1 MSSDAAPPVPSPI
14 LALQRPMRWGPD
26 GVSNPEAAF
35 SLPVG
40 TVTFVLTDV
49 EGSTRLW
56 SSEDAELV
64 RRAIGRHYV
73 IVAEAVARHGGVRP
87 QEQGEGDSIVAA
99 FARPSD
105 ALAAVLDAQL
115 ALQAEPWPTAEPVRV
130 RMAVHTGEAQL
141 RDDANYAGQAIIR
154 TARLRALGHGGQVLV
169 SGATRDLALDQAGDR
184 FAFRSLGEHELRD
197 LARSEH
203 VYQLLDPALP
213 ADFPALRSAVVKHN
227 LPVNLSPFIGRAGEI
242 VTVAGLVRRERLVSV
257 VGSGGAGKTRLAQRV
272 AAELLDDFVGGV
284 VWVELAPVDG
294 AGVERAVR
302 DAFGI
307 VDRHD
312 VSLPDDVRRAVDGR
326 PSLLVV
332 DNCEHV
338 NVAAADVIAELLAA
352 VPTLNVLATSR
363 TMLDLPG
370 ERTWRVPPLSMPA
383 RGVAETIEALSQYDA
398 VQLFCDRAGRAR
410 PNFRLTADNGPS
422 IAELAH
428 RLDGMPLALELAA
441 ARVRT
446 LSPQQIL
453 DGIGDVFRLLTGGSR
468 TVLPRQQTLEASILW
483 SYELLA
489 AGEQRLLRHLS
500 VFSGGCTLDSAEA
513 VCADDDLPSVLVL
526 DALDRLVDHSLVH
539 VIDGDEHR
547 YLLLETVRQFAD
559 RALTTDDRAAVRSRH
574 AAHFAGTA
582 ARFAD
587 LATTM
592 EVFDHLDRALLDEDD
607 LVRAITWFVEHDD
620 AASAAK
626 LIIDLDPVMW
636 LAGRHATT
644 RRVIG
649 TVSTTQPSDGLQAQ
663 LLYLDAVASVG
674 LGDFVTGFARIDEC
688 AVLADSVGDRLNSA
702 RAAGY
707 RQILLVGSRAAPL
720 DSVDAFADRLDEVGD
735 PWLAARL
742 RAGMVSLAIGY
753 GAGRGELC
761 RRLAAI
767 EASPL
772 QEDPRANQMMSIGR
786 VELALTDCDLE
797 RLVALVWSV
806 LERPHSMA
814 NVQGAAGSSLIST
827 LPFLGRET
835 ADRAVTLLDGLARVD
850 GNVWFETARDGAI
863 AVRHVL
869 DDRPDLAV
877 APLERSLRAP
887 ILATRMNASTIT
899 ALLSAGIRLDDIDG
913 PMFVGADIWAPEAAR
928 LLGDLGTASSR
939 AHEWLA
945 RSVAEESRFDAVR
958 TLDSLVAIEADA
970 GRHQDASRLV
980 GAVDAAMTLHGMVRP
995 PSLQRRRN
1003 GAFAKAVES
1012 LGAEEAG
1019 RAHAEGAT
1027 LDLWEAVDYAQRRRA
1042 SHSSATV
1049 GWEALTPTEAK
1060 VAALVAEGQTNPQ
1073 VAKALLM
1080 SPATV
1085 KTHLGRVFAKLG
1097 VANRQE
1103 LILAAARRSTPR

>member
-1 MSSDAAPPVPSPI
+1 
-14 LALQRPMRWGPD
+14 MRWGPD
-26 GVSNPEAAF
+26 GVSHPEAAF

-56 SSEDAELV
+56 SSEDPELV

-73 IVAEAVARHGGVRP
+73 IVADAVARHGGVRP

-105 ALAAVLDAQL
+105 ALAAVLDAQS
-115 ALQAEPWPTAEPVRV
+115 ALHAERWPTAEPVRV

-203 VYQLLDPALP
+203 VYQLLDPGLP
-213 ADFPALRSAVVKHN
+213 GDFPPLRSGVVKHN
-227 LPVNLSPFIGRAGEI
+227 LPVNLSPFIGRVSEI

-257 VGSGGAGKTRLAQRV
+257 VGSGGAGKTRLSQQV

-284 VWVELAPVDG
+284 VWVELAPVDA
-294 AGVERAVR
+294 AGVAQAVR
-302 DAFGI
+302 DGFGI
-307 VDRHD
+307 VDRHGA
-312 VSLPDDVRRAVDGR
+312 SLSDDVRRAVDGR

-338 NVAAADVIAELLAA
+338 NVAAADVISGLLAA

-363 TMLDLPG
+363 TALDVPG
-370 ERTWRVPPLSMPA
+370 ERTWRVPPLSLPA
-383 RGVAETIEALSQYDA
+383 RGANETIEALSQYDA

-468 TVLPRQQTLEASILW
+468 TVLPRQQTLEASIMW
-483 SYELLA
+483 SYELLDA
-489 AGEQRLLRHLS
+489 REQRLLRHLS

-513 VCADDDLPSVLVL
+513 VCADDDLPSALVL
-526 DALDRLVDHSLVH
+526 DALDRLVDHSLVQ

-559 RALTTDDRAAVRSRH
+559 RALTAEDRAAVRSRH
-574 AAHFAGTA
+574 AAHFAATA
-582 ARFAD
+582 TRLAG

-592 EVFDHLDRALLDEDD
+592 EVFDHLDRSLLDEDD
-607 LVRAITWFVEHDD
+607 LVRAIVWFVEHDD
-620 AASAAK
+620 AATAAQM
-626 LIIDLDPVMW
+626 IVDLDPVMW
-636 LAGRHATT
+636 LAGRHAIT
-644 RRVIG
+644 RRAIASVLAMP
-649 TVSTTQPSDGLQAQ
+649 STGDRHAH
-663 LLYLDAVASVG
+663 LLYLDAVAAVG
-674 LGDFVTGFARIDEC
+674 LGDFATGLARVDEC
-688 AVLADSVGDRLNSA
+688 ALLADRLGDRLNSA

-707 RQILLVGSRAAPL
+707 RQILRVSTGAAPL
-720 DSVDAFADRLDEVGD
+720 DTVDAFADRLDDVGD

-742 RAGMVSLAIGY
+742 RVGAMGLTVGL
-753 GAGRGELC
+753 GAGRGELR

-767 EASPL
+767 EGSPMHD
-772 QEDPRANQMMSIGR
+772 DPRANQMLANGR
-786 VELALTDCDLE
+786 MALAMADCDVE
-797 RLVALVWSV
+797 RLVALVWST
-806 LERPHSMA
+806 LERRHSMTNA
-814 NVQGAAGSSLIST
+814 QGGAASMLVGF
-827 LPFLGRET
+827 LPYLGAET
-835 ADRAVTLLDGLARVD
+835 ADRAVRVLDGLARID
-850 GNVWFETARDGAI
+850 GNVWFENLRDGAI
-863 AVRHVL
+863 AARHVL
-869 DDRPDLAV
+869 DDRPELAV
-877 APLERSLRAP
+877 ASLERALRAP
-887 ILATRMNASTIT
+887 ILAARMNASTIT
-899 ALLSAGIRLDDIDG
+899 ALLAAGIRLDGIDG
-913 PMFVGADIWAPEAAR
+913 ALSVDVHVWGPEEAR
-928 LLGDLGTASSR
+928 LRGDVTTATAR
-939 AHEWLA
+939 AHELLA
-945 RSVAEESRFDAVR
+945 RSAAGELRFDALV
-958 TLDSLVAIEADA
+958 TLDSLAVIEADA
-970 GRHQDASRLV
+970 GRTQDAARLV
-980 GAVDAAMTLHGMVRP
+980 GAVDAAMTLHGIMRP
-995 PSLQRRRN
+995 PSLQRRRDR
-1003 GAFAKAVES
+1003 AMAKAVET
-1012 LGAEEAG
+1012 LGAEETE
-1019 RAHAEGAT
+1019 RARAEGAS
-1027 LDLWEAVDYAQRRRA
+1027 LELWEAVEYAQRRRSA
-1042 SHSSATV
+1042 HSTATV

-1060 VAALVAEGQTNPQ
+1060 VAALVAEGKTNPQ

-1097 VANRQE
+1097 VTNRQQ
-1103 LILAAARRSTPR
+1103 LVLAASRRNTTS